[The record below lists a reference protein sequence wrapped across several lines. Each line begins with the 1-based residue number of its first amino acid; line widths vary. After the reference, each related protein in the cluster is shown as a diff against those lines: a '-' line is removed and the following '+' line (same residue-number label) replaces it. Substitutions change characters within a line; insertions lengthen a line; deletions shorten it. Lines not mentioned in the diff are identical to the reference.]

1 MRIPKSRL
9 IALVASGVLGIGGL
23 LLAQQQQI
31 DFDKVEMHV
40 QPVQGNVYMLV
51 GAGGNVTIQVGKQ
64 GVLLVDTEYGPL
76 APKIM
81 TEVRK
86 LSNGPLRYIINTH
99 VHGDHVGGN
108 EELVK
113 MTPVDNTQP
122 LNIVAHENVLNRMT
136 TPVTSNVTPPPQV
149 GLPTTEYF
157 LPEKDLFFNG
167 EAVVL
172 YHAPNAHTDGDSI
185 VFFRRSDVI
194 STGDLFTPER
204 YPGIDLNRGGN
215 VNGIISALNRIIQIA
230 IPEDKQ
236 EGGTLIIPGHGR
248 LTEEADVVE
257 YRDMVTIV
265 RDRIQDGIKK
275 GRTLEQIKASK
286 PTLDYDTRYGAGDA
300 FIENVYKS
308 LTAKK

>member
-1 MRIPKSRL
+1 MKFQKKWL
-9 IALVASGVLGIGGL
+9 IALAASTLGIGGIV
-23 LLAQQQQI
+23 LAQQQQI
-31 DFDKVEMHV
+31 DFDKVELHV
-40 QPVQGNVYMLV
+40 QPVQGNVHMLV
-51 GAGGNVTIQVGKQ
+51 GAGGNITIQVGKQ

-81 TEVRK
+81 AEVRR

-108 EELVK
+108 EALVK

-136 TPVTSNVTPPPQV
+136 TPVTSNVTPPAQI

-204 YPGIDLNRGGN
+204 YPGIDLARGGS
-215 VNGIISALNRIIQIA
+215 VNGIISALNHIIQIA

-286 PTLDYDTRYGAGDA
+286 PTLDYDNRYGAGDT
-300 FIENVYKS
+300 FIENIYKS
-308 LTAKK
+308 LTGKK

>member
-1 MRIPKSRL
+1 MNLLRTWWIVP
-9 IALVASGVLGIGGL
+9 LVGVVGLASAAR
-23 LLAQQQQI
+23 AQQNQI
-31 DFDKVEMHV
+31 DFAAVQMHLL
-40 QPVQGNVYMLV
+40 PVQGNVHMLV
-51 GAGGNVTIQVGKQ
+51 GAGGNVTVQVGRQ
-64 GVLLVDTEYGPL
+64 GVLLVDTEFGPL
-76 APKIM
+76 VPKIM
-81 TEVRK
+81 GEVRK
-86 LSNGPLRYIINTH
+86 LSSGPLRYIINTH

-108 EELVK
+108 EALVR

-122 LNIVAHENVLNRMT
+122 LNIVAHENVLNRLAP
-136 TPVTSNVTPPPQV
+136 PVTSSVTPPPQV

-194 STGDLFTPER
+194 SAGDLFTPDR
-204 YPGIDLNRGGN
+204 YPGIDLARGGS
-215 VNGIISALNRIIQIA
+215 VNGIIAALNRIIQIA

-236 EGGTLIIPGHGR
+236 EGGTYIIPGHGR
-248 LTEEADVVE
+248 LCEEADVVE

-265 RDRIQDGIKK
+265 RDRVQDGIRK

-286 PTLDYDTRYGAGDA
+286 PTRDYDTRYGPGDT
-300 FIENVYKS
+300 FVENVYKS
-308 LTAKK
+308 LTAKR

>member
-1 MRIPKSRL
+1 MSISRKWL
-9 IALVASGVLGIGGL
+9 IVWLAGVVGIASSA
-23 LLAQQQQI
+23 LAQQNQI
-31 DFDKVEMHV
+31 DFAKVEIHAL
-40 QPVQGNVYMLV
+40 PVQGNVHMLV
-51 GAGGNVTIQVGKQ
+51 GAGGNVTVQVGKQ
-64 GVLLVDTEYGPL
+64 GVLLVDTEFGPL
-76 APKIM
+76 VPKIM
-81 TEVRK
+81 AEVRK
-86 LSNGPLRYIINTH
+86 LSSGPLRYVINTH

-113 MTPVDNTQP
+113 MTPADNTQP
-122 LNIVAHENVLNRMT
+122 LNIIAHENVLNRLT
-136 TPVTSNVTPPPQV
+136 TPVTSRATPPPQV

-167 EAVVL
+167 EAIVL
-172 YHAPNAHTDGDSI
+172 YHAPKAHTDGDSI

-204 YPGIDLNRGGN
+204 YPGIDLARGGS

-236 EGGTLIIPGHGR
+236 EGGTYIIPGHGR
-248 LTEEADVVE
+248 LCEEADVVE

-265 RDRIQDGIKK
+265 RDRVQDGIRK

-286 PTLDYDTRYGAGDA
+286 PTLDYDTRYGPGDT
-300 FIENVYKS
+300 FIENVFAS
-308 LTAKK
+308 LTASK